1 MAPGSGAKAV
11 AVLLLIGS
19 GALGLY
25 TYQQRTLA
33 EDLGTAKSACTGK
46 LDECTR
52 SRESLEKAASAAS
65 ADLGASRAELEQL
78 RREKAEQDQRLEVF
92 RAVTDKF
99 RQMIDSGKLQ
109 VVMRH
114 GRMVVKLPASV
125 LFPSGS
131 ADLSKDGQTALA
143 EVARILRQF
152 PGRQFEVAG
161 HTDNVPIAPPSTFKN
176 NLALS
181 TARAVTVTDF
191 LVEKGMNPAHLSAAG
206 YSAYQPVA
214 TNATEA
220 GRQDNRRIELI
231 LVPNLI
237 EVPTPDLDAGLAAA
251 GGPDAH

>member
-1 MAPGSGAKAV
+1 MAPGSGAKALAV
-11 AVLLLIGS
+11 VLLLS
-19 GALGLY
+19 TGALGLY
-25 TYQQRTLA
+25 SFQQHTSG
-33 EDLGTAKSACTGK
+33 EDVTAAKTACMGK

-52 SRESLEKAASAAS
+52 ARDSLEKAASSAS

-78 RREKAEQDQRLEVF
+78 RREKEEQDQRLEVF
-92 RAVTDKF
+92 KSVTDKF

-114 GRMVVKLPASV
+114 GRMIVKLPASV

-152 PGRQFEVAG
+152 TDRRFEVAG
-161 HTDNVPIAPPSTFKN
+161 HTDNVPIGPPSTFKN
-176 NLALS
+176 NLELS
-181 TARAVTVTDF
+181 TARAVTVTDT

-214 TNATEA
+214 NNATEA
-220 GRQDNRRIELI
+220 GRQENRRIEI
-231 LVPNLI
+231 ALVPNLA
-237 EVPTPDLDAGLAAA
+237 EVPTPDLDAGIAS

>member
-1 MAPGSGAKAV
+1 MAPGSGAKAL
-11 AVLLLIGS
+11 AILLLLS
-19 GALGLY
+19 TGALGLY
-25 TYQQRTLA
+25 SYEQHTA
-33 EDLGTAKSACTGK
+33 GEDAAAGKTTCMGK

-52 SRESLEKAASAAS
+52 ARSELEQAASSAS
-65 ADLGASRAELEQL
+65 GELGASRAELDQL
-78 RREKAEQDQRLEVF
+78 RKAKEEEDARLAVF
-92 RAVTDKF
+92 KSVTDKF

-152 PGRQFEVAG
+152 PDRRFEVAG
-161 HTDNVPIAPPSTFKN
+161 HTDNVPISTPSTFKN
-176 NLALS
+176 NLDLS
-181 TARAVTVTDF
+181 TARAVTVTDY
-191 LVEKGMNPAHLSAAG
+191 LIEKGMNAARLSAAG

-214 TNATEA
+214 NNGTEL
-220 GRQDNRRIELI
+220 GRQENRRIEI
-231 LVPNLI
+231 VLVPNLA
-237 EVPTPDLDAGLAAA
+237 EVPTPDLDAGLAS

>member
-1 MAPGSGAKAV
+1 MAPGSGAKAL
-11 AVLLLIGS
+11 AGVLLVS
-19 GALGLY
+19 TGALGLY
-25 TYQQRTLA
+25 SFQQRTLG
-33 EDLGTAKSACTGK
+33 EEVTAAKTACMGK

-52 SRESLEKAASAAS
+52 ARDSLEKAASSAS

-78 RREKAEQDQRLEVF
+78 RREKEEQDQRLEVF
-92 RAVTDKF
+92 KSVTDKF

-152 PGRQFEVAG
+152 SDRRFEVAG
-161 HTDNVPIAPPSTFKN
+161 HTDNVPIGPPSTFKN
-176 NLALS
+176 NLELS
-181 TARAVTVTDF
+181 TARAVTVTDT

-220 GRQDNRRIELI
+220 GRQENRRIEI
-231 LVPNLI
+231 ALVPNLA
-237 EVPTPDLDAGLAAA
+237 EVPTPDLDAGIAA

>member
-1 MAPGSGAKAV
+1 MAPGSGAKAL
-11 AVLLLIGS
+11 AIVLLLS
-19 GALGLY
+19 TGALGLY
-25 TYQQRTLA
+25 SYEQHTTG
-33 EDLGTAKSACTGK
+33 EDATAAKTTCMGK

-52 SRESLEKAASAAS
+52 ARASLEVAASSAS
-65 ADLGASRAELEQL
+65 GELGASRAELDQL
-78 RREKAEQDQRLEVF
+78 RREKEEEDARLAVF
-92 RAVTDKF
+92 KSVTDKF

-152 PGRQFEVAG
+152 ADRRFEVAG
-161 HTDNVPIAPPSTFKN
+161 HTDNVPIGPPSTFKN
-176 NLALS
+176 NLELS
-181 TARAVTVTDF
+181 TARAVTVTDY
-191 LVEKGMNPAHLSAAG
+191 LVEKGMNPARLSAAG

-214 TNATEA
+214 NNASEL
-220 GRQDNRRIELI
+220 GRQENRRIEI
-231 LVPNLI
+231 VLVPNLA
-237 EVPTPDLDAGLAAA
+237 EVPTPDLDAGIAA

>member
-1 MAPGSGAKAV
+1 MAPGSGAKAL
-11 AVLLLIGS
+11 AGVLLVS
-19 GALGLY
+19 TGALGLY
-25 TYQQRTLA
+25 SFQQRTSG
-33 EDLGTAKSACTGK
+33 EEVTAAKTACMGK

-52 SRESLEKAASAAS
+52 ARDSLEKAASSAS

-78 RREKAEQDQRLEVF
+78 RREKEEQDQRLEVF
-92 RAVTDKF
+92 KSVTDKF

-152 PGRQFEVAG
+152 SDRRFEVAG
-161 HTDNVPIAPPSTFKN
+161 HTDNVPIGPPSTFKN
-176 NLALS
+176 NLELS
-181 TARAVTVTDF
+181 TARAVTVTDT

-220 GRQDNRRIELI
+220 GRQENRRIEI
-231 LVPNLI
+231 ALVPNLA
-237 EVPTPDLDAGLAAA
+237 EVPTPDLDAGIAA